1 MKKALLALM
10 GALALVVSCSKDK
23 ETPQPQII
31 AVTGITV
38 SPATLPLVVG
48 ETGTLTATVAPSN
61 VTDITVTWTTSSS
74 AVATVADGV
83 VTAVAPGEATITAQA
98 GEKSSS
104 CTVTVTAPV
113 PPAPAL
119 VAVDLGLSVKWA
131 NMNLG
136 AESPEDDGGYYA
148 WGELEPKQQYGW
160 ETYKFGNVD
169 SFSRYTTSVY
179 VSETQDYLSF
189 LLEQDDAAHVSLGDK
204 WRMPTEGEWN
214 ELRKN
219 VTWKTATGGVL
230 AIASNGNEIFFPY
243 AGMYYSN
250 DGTDLY
256 MHGREG
262 YYWSSSLRM
271 DACSDGRFALLPG
284 GSVNSANRRYGLSIR
299 PVYGDRPPMPAG
311 HVGLNETSLDMSPAD
326 QFTLV
331 ATILPESAADK
342 TVTWLSSMPEVA
354 TVLDGVDTAVA
365 PGEAT
370 ITAKAGDVEAT
381 CAVTVSAESSPATTT
396 VASLKY
402 KELPPM
408 AVPRKGHVSFATAD
422 GDVVVVGGHTY
433 GFALTSTAE
442 RLHNGQWESLDI
454 ANPHDGGAGITLPDG
469 RVLICGGFSS
479 GLGVGQSTVCDIY
492 DPSTHTFYSAANL
505 VESRAASSGVL
516 TGVGNEVLLSGNWYN
531 SDAYFELWD
540 GTSWTSFGSKDMQM
554 YNPFMVSDGNGIVY
568 VFGCYSNY
576 GGHYDPALY
585 KVNTKDRIVETL
597 EYAGVE
603 GCTPWVGSN
612 SVEPVASLTADGK
625 LLFIGQTED
634 YEHPYVL
641 MSFDPATAKF
651 AKLIDLPSGVEG
663 VDSFYYS
670 PGVLVNK
677 SRGEAY
683 IIGGYGSGEH
693 QSVVVINYKL
703 STGSQIIYHGGDFNN
718 GFLGGSWVLLP
729 DSGDIVFTGGSISD
743 NFNIQNPAIIVT
755 PFE

>member
-1 MKKALLALM
+1 MKKILFALV
-10 GALALVVSCSKDK
+10 GALALVVSCGKDK

-31 AVTGITV
+31 AVTGVTV

-48 ETGTLTATVAPSN
+48 ETGTLSATVAPSN
-61 VTDITVTWTTSSS
+61 ATDKTVTWTTSSS

-83 VTAVAPGEATITAQA
+83 I
-98 GEKSSS
+98 
-104 CTVTVTAPV
+104 
-113 PPAPAL
+113 
-119 VAVDLGLSVKWA
+119 
-131 NMNLG
+131 
-136 AESPEDDGGYYA
+136 
-148 WGELEPKQQYGW
+148 
-160 ETYKFGNVD
+160 
-169 SFSRYTTSVY
+169 
-179 VSETQDYLSF
+179 
-189 LLEQDDAAHVSLGDK
+189 
-204 WRMPTEGEWN
+204 
-214 ELRKN
+214 
-219 VTWKTATGGVL
+219 
-230 AIASNGNEIFFPY
+230 
-243 AGMYYSN
+243 
-250 DGTDLY
+250 
-256 MHGREG
+256 
-262 YYWSSSLRM
+262 
-271 DACSDGRFALLPG
+271 
-284 GSVNSANRRYGLSIR
+284 
-299 PVYGDRPPMPAG
+299 
-311 HVGLNETSLDMSPAD
+311 
-326 QFTLV
+326 
-331 ATILPESAADK
+331 
-342 TVTWLSSMPEVA
+342 
-354 TVLDGVDTAVA
+354 TAVA

-370 ITAKAGDVEAT
+370 ITAKAGDKTGICTVTVSAPEPVVIAVTGITLNTDILELIEGESAILTATVYPENATDPSVTWKSSSEAVATVVDGVVTAVAAGEATITAKAGDKEAT
-381 CAVTVSAESSPATTT
+381 CAVTVAAESSPATTT
-396 VASLKY
+396 VASLKF

-531 SDAYFELWD
+531 SDTYFELWD

-603 GCTPWVGSN
+603 GCTPWAGSN

-718 GFLGGSWVLLP
+718 SFLGGSWVLLP

>member
-1 MKKALLALM
+1 MKKALLALV

-31 AVTGITV
+31 AVTGVTV

-48 ETGTLTATVAPSN
+48 ETGTLSATVAPSN
-61 VTDITVTWTTSSS
+61 ATDKTVTWTTSSS

-83 VTAVAPGEATITAQA
+83 VTAVAPGEATITAKA
-98 GEKSSS
+98 GDKTGI
-104 CTVTVTAPV
+104 CTVTVSAPEPV
-113 PPAPAL
+113 
-119 VAVDLGLSVKWA
+119 VIAVTGITLNTDIL
-131 NMNLG
+131 
-136 AESPEDDGGYYA
+136 
-148 WGELEPKQQYGW
+148 ELI
-160 ETYKFGNVD
+160 
-169 SFSRYTTSVY
+169 
-179 VSETQDYLSF
+179 
-189 LLEQDDAAHVSLGDK
+189 
-204 WRMPTEGEWN
+204 EGESAILTATVYPEN
-214 ELRKN
+214 ATDPS
-219 VTWKTATGGVL
+219 VTWK
-230 AIASNGNEIFFPY
+230 
-243 AGMYYSN
+243 
-250 DGTDLY
+250 
-256 MHGREG
+256 
-262 YYWSSSLRM
+262 SSSE
-271 DACSDGRFALLPG
+271 A
-284 GSVNSANRRYGLSIR
+284 
-299 PVYGDRPPMPAG
+299 
-311 HVGLNETSLDMSPAD
+311 
-326 QFTLV
+326 
-331 ATILPESAADK
+331 
-342 TVTWLSSMPEVA
+342 VA
-354 TVLDGVDTAVA
+354 TVVDGVVTAVA
-365 PGEAT
+365 AGEAT
-370 ITAKAGDVEAT
+370 ITAKAGDKAVACTVTVVSAYVAVESITLDAVELSLEVGESMTLISTVLPENATDKMVTWSSGDESIATVADGVVTAIAPGQTVITAKAGDVEAT
-381 CAVTVSAESSPATTT
+381 CAVTVAAESSPATTT
-396 VASLKY
+396 VASLKF

-531 SDAYFELWD
+531 SDTYFELWD

-603 GCTPWVGSN
+603 GCTPWAGSN